1 MSFNL
6 LDLAKNYL
14 TTGEVVKAASAL
26 LGESEAGTSSALS
39 AVIPSVLGTLV
50 QKSTTSDG
58 ATGIMDLL
66 KLGSHDGSIL
76 DNITGMFSGGDQT
89 NGLLSTG
96 GTVVKSL
103 LGDKAAGLIDLIADF
118 AGVKQSTTASLLSLA
133 TPVLL
138 GIIGKKANADGLEAG
153 GLMTMLTN
161 QASNIQ
167 NGMPSGIASGLTS
180 LLGLGNLGN
189 LGSVANTVKS
199 TVPTANVSSI
209 VTETTKHASST
220 ENKEERGFSWWWL
233 LLPLALVGLFF
244 AMRGCNK
251 QSAVVDAVNQA
262 PTVTV
267 DTTSAIPKGEARSTG
282 ADVVDAAANAV
293 KGTVN
298 AAGDW
303 VMDLGKMM
311 MVALPDGTKLDLGE
325 KSGENLLINFI
336 KDESKVVDKTTWFT
350 LDRLYFETGK
360 STLKPESQ
368 AQVKNIAAILKA
380 FPNVELRLGGYTD
393 NTGKAES
400 NLKLSTARA
409 NAAMKELVKAGVA
422 AKRLTAEGYG
432 QEHPV
437 CAANDTPECRAQ
449 NRRIDVRVTK
459 K

>member
-14 TTGEVVKAASAL
+14 TTGEVVKAAAAL

-66 KLGSHDGSIL
+66 RLGSHDGSIL

-96 GTVVKSL
+96 GSVVKSL

-138 GIIGKKANADGLEAG
+138 GIIGKKANADGLEAD

-167 NGMPSGIASGLTS
+167 NGIPSGIASGLSS
-180 LLGLGNLGN
+180 LLGLGNLG
-189 LGSVANTVKS
+189 SRANTVKS
-199 TVPTANVSSI
+199 AIPAADISTIAAEP
-209 VTETTKHASST
+209 TKHAIAT
-220 ENKEERGFSWWWL
+220 EDKEDGGFSWWWL

-262 PTVTV
+262 PTVAV
-267 DTTSAIPKGEARSTG
+267 DTTTAIPTAEARNTG
-282 ADVVDAAANAV
+282 SDAADAAANAV

-336 KDESKVVDKTTWFT
+336 KDETKVVDKTTWFT

-360 STLKPESQ
+360 STLKAESQ
-368 AQVKNIAAILKA
+368 DQVKNMAAILKA

-432 QEHPV
+432 QEYPV